1 MEQGG
6 QRQYMQLEVGAILE
20 GKVTGVRKFGAFVQL
35 PDGVT
40 GMVHI
45 SEVSDTYIHE
55 ISDVVSDGQTVR
67 VKVLSVS
74 PEGKVALSMKRAQER
89 PPRPQRNDPGK
100 VWQPKPARSAEAMGF
115 EDMMSRFKT
124 QSEEKI
130 SDLKRVTEAHRGGG
144 YSRRR

>member
-1 MEQGG
+1 
-6 QRQYMQLEVGAILE
+6 MQLEVGAILE
-20 GKVTGVRKFGAFVQL
+20 GKVTGVRKFGVFVQL
-35 PDGVT
+35 PEGGGT

-45 SEVSDTYIHE
+45 SEVSDTYVHE
-55 ISDVVSDGQTVR
+55 ITDVVSDGQTVR
-67 VKVLSVS
+67 VKVLSIS

-100 VWQPKPARSAEAMGF
+100 VWQPKQPARSGDAMSF